1 MEHEDIILQKVTDA
15 ILQPANLTWDATVE
29 SAILEQPLPGARRD
43 VGTATLTWR
52 ALRVFLRC
60 YDNPHGKDEMEQRLE
75 NRKWAKTIPETLVSF
90 NELVHIWTQSAQQ
103 TVSLDFARQVVMP
116 THHVIL

>member
-1 MEHEDIILQKVTDA
+1 MIEHEDIILQKFTDA

-29 SAILEQPLPGARRD
+29 SAILEQPLPGA
-43 VGTATLTWR
+43 
-52 ALRVFLRC
+52 
-60 YDNPHGKDEMEQRLE
+60 
-75 NRKWAKTIPETLVSF
+75 RKWAKTIPETLVSF